1 MIQEEEKK
9 PIPVEE
15 NKENDNL
22 EADEKKYYKE
32 QHKLNTWVAVG
43 KNKRYFL
50 IDQQLARHFVH
61 YSEWSLTQPL
71 PFYAT
76 QIITLFLLHE
86 SQQITKKGW
95 DF

>member
-50 IDQQLARHFVH
+50 IDQQLARHFV
-61 YSEWSLTQPL
+61 LPL
-71 PFYAT
+71 PFYPT
-76 QIITLFLLHE
+76 QIITPFLT
-86 SQQITKKGW
+86 S
-95 DF
+95 

>member
-61 YSEWSLTQPL
+61 YSEWYTTPSLL
-71 PFYAT
+71 CNSNNYPFSYFMNLN
-76 QIITLFLLHE
+76 QL
-86 SQQITKKGW
+86 
-95 DF
+95 